1 MSYDLDV
8 EIGKLKDVVT
18 VSVVDADIPFLLGI
32 YCQSKWNM
40 VLDIA
45 RKELYI
51 GKTDETFKIQTS
63 RSNHWRLPIQ
73 TNKTLHKEAHN
84 LVYKVDI
91 NNMSDSK
98 LKRHVMKVHKNLCH
112 KSENQMTSL
121 FSMAGNLNTR
131 VRKTIIDVVNCCSVC
146 KRFKKT
152 PPRPSVAISK
162 ATTNNE
168 VISVDLKEKREYGKY
183 ILYICDEFSGYV
195 AGVVIPNKLPD
206 TIIEAF
212 HRRWVREGPGIP
224 KKGIFSDR
232 GGEFRNA
239 KMEELASKYG
249 IRLNF
254 TAAHSPWSNGKN
266 KRNHYSCDRT
276 IES

>member
-1 MSYDLDV
+1 
-8 EIGKLKDVVT
+8 
-18 VSVVDADIPFLLGI
+18 
-32 YCQSKWNM
+32 
-40 VLDIA
+40 
-45 RKELYI
+45 
-51 GKTDETFKIQTS
+51 
-63 RSNHWRLPIQ
+63 
-73 TNKTLHKEAHN
+73 
-84 LVYKVDI
+84 
-91 NNMSDSK
+91 
-98 LKRHVMKVHKNLCH
+98 
-112 KSENQMTSL
+112 
-121 FSMAGNLNTR
+121 MAGNLNTR

-152 PPRPSVAISK
+152 PPRPSVVISK

-266 KRNHYSCDRT
+266 ERNHYSCDRT
-276 IES
+276 IEKLIEEDEKLSLEDAVSHAVHVHNLQVNRTGFSPNQLLFGN